1 MSKLRWFVESAAS
14 VAAVQESIL
23 NAMESVFPE
32 NDYPQLEATILAPG
46 YEGWESRA
54 ISLIKMGV
62 NEHWGQLKHHVET
75 INARY
80 KAAVPYPGQTAEYWV
95 DPLTAPHLRVYWCL
109 KCGHQQTSLAL
120 SGICCH
126 GQPKCLRC
134 FHQVHE
140 ENCRRKPAAQ
150 APVQPPEQEPT

>member
-23 NAMESVFPE
+23 NAMEAVFPE

-46 YEGWESRA
+46 YENWESRA

-62 NEHWGQLKHHVET
+62 KEHWDQLGAHVKT
-75 INARY
+75 VNARY
-80 KAAVPYPGQTAEYWV
+80 KAAVPYPNQPSEYWV
-95 DPLTAPHLRVYWCL
+95 DPLSAPHLRSYFCL
-109 KCGHQQTSLAL
+109 RCGWKIVSLAL

-126 GQPKCLRC
+126 GAPPCPRC
-134 FHQVHE
+134 KHE
-140 ENCRRKPAAQ
+140 LH
-150 APVQPPEQEPT
+150 EPSCKGIKNANNKS

>member
-1 MSKLRWFVESAAS
+1 MSRLRCFVESAAS

-23 NAMESVFPE
+23 NAMETVFPE
-32 NDYPQLEATILAPG
+32 TDYPSLEATVLAPG
-46 YEGWESRA
+46 YEGWEARA
-54 ISLIKMGV
+54 LQLVKMGV
-62 NEHWGQLKHHVET
+62 NENWGTLKHQVET

-80 KAAVPYPGQTAEYWV
+80 KAAVPYPNQSAEYWV
-95 DPLTAPHLRVYWCL
+95 DPVTQPHLRVYWCL

-134 FHQVHE
+134 SHEVHE
-140 ENCRRKPAAQ
+140 TNCRRKAA
-150 APVQPPEQEPT
+150 PRPEQEPT